1 MLIHKLRFI
10 VYASQFLQICEATL
24 PLYNIPG
31 SAIGTLSPI
40 FPPIYHF
47 FMQSPPIYHYVLIF
61 FILLNNQYVHE
72 LYQQFLS
79 CLILPQ
85 NRIDDKVE

>member
-10 VYASQFLQICEATL
+10 ISASQFLQICEATL
-24 PLYNIPG
+24 PLYNITG
-31 SAIGTLSPI
+31 SAIGTLFPI
-40 FPPIYHF
+40 F
-47 FMQSPPIYHYVLIF
+47 SPNISLFYAKSPIYHYVLNF

-85 NRIDDKVE
+85 HRIDDKVE